1 MRVSFRALRVRQ
13 TRCSS
18 REKPSNTLPLV
29 MCRKIGSADRPRK
42 PSCTTIPSSIP
53 NASHLRQGATF
64 GLADGTR
71 PCLRPQVRPRSAAAM
86 RGRTWFRLL
95 PPMTMRVVTAIM
107 AAHRAAKLFWVAHRD
122 AGAAG
127 LCVPR
132 GAPAAPSLD
141 AWLVLLTSSRSP
153 PVCASLSLSYL
164 SLVVVV

>member
-1 MRVSFRALRVRQ
+1 MHPIFGKARS
-13 TRCSS
+13 
-18 REKPSNTLPLV
+18 
-29 MCRKIGSADRPRK
+29 
-42 PSCTTIPSSIP
+42 
-53 NASHLRQGATF
+53 F
-64 GLADGTR
+64 GLADRTR
-71 PCLRPQVRPRSAAAM
+71 PCLRPQVRAAGAAAK
-86 RGRTWFRLL
+86 RGRDARTHVVPQLL

-127 LCVPR
+127 LCVPH